1 MMNGKTSEESK
12 KAGKNRHGFLKGLIL
27 FFSIL
32 LTIALICGAIGT
44 FYTLYYRTHY
54 KITFYQETSRKV
66 YSNIRIAVVS
76 DIHSREYGTRNE
88 ALLSDLRA
96 LKPDLILFPGDMVI
110 RDQDDYQPMLDLV
123 SKAAAIAPC
132 YGVLGNHESERI
144 YYRNDKDLPE
154 QFEKAGL
161 VLLRNARE
169 EIHIGRNT
177 IQLFGVE
184 GTAYGFEQYGGR
196 EFMDKAD
203 RDPSAYLIVMAHI
216 PILFDTHLSAYKFDL
231 GIAGHTHG
239 GIVNLPFIGGL
250 YTNEEGFFPN
260 YTSGKYILNKKQS
273 LIISAGLG
281 DSSFFPPRIN
291 NAPELVVIDIN
302 RY

>member
-1 MMNGKTSEESK
+1 MKRKAAEESA
-12 KAGKNRHGFLKGLIL
+12 KAGKDKRKFLRGLIRL
-27 FFSIL
+27 FSIL
-32 LTIALICGAIGT
+32 FIIALVCGAVSAA
-44 FYTLYYRTHY
+44 YALYYRTHY
-54 KITFYQETSRKV
+54 KISFYQETSRKV

-76 DIHSREYGTRNE
+76 DIHSREFEARNE

-144 YYRNDKDLPE
+144 YYRDDKNLPE
-154 QFEKAGL
+154 KFEKAGL
-161 VLLRNARE
+161 ILLRNAQE

-184 GTAYGFEQYGGR
+184 GTSYGFEQYGGR
-196 EFMDKAD
+196 KFMDKAD

-216 PILFDTHLSAYKFDL
+216 PILFDTQLSAYDFDL

-260 YTSGKYILNKKQS
+260 YTSGKYILNKNQS

>member
-1 MMNGKTSEESK
+1 MKRKAAEESA
-12 KAGKNRHGFLKGLIL
+12 KAGKDKRKFLRGLIRL
-27 FFSIL
+27 FSIL
-32 LTIALICGAIGT
+32 FIIALVCGAVSAA
-44 FYTLYYRTHY
+44 YALYYRTHY
-54 KITFYQETSRKV
+54 KISFYQETSRKV

-76 DIHSREYGTRNE
+76 DIHSREFEARNE

-144 YYRNDKDLPE
+144 YYRDDKNLPE
-154 QFEKAGL
+154 KFEKAGL
-161 VLLRNARE
+161 ILLRNAQE

-184 GTAYGFEQYGGR
+184 GTSYGFEQYGGR

-203 RDPSAYLIVMAHI
+203 REPGAYLIVMAHI
-216 PILFDTHLSAYKFDL
+216 PILFDTQLSAYDFDL

-260 YTSGKYILNKKQS
+260 YTSGKYILNKNQS
-273 LIISAGLG
+273 LLISAGLG

>member
-1 MMNGKTSEESK
+1 MKRKAAEESA
-12 KAGKNRHGFLKGLIL
+12 KAGKDKRKFLRGLIRL
-27 FFSIL
+27 FSIL
-32 LTIALICGAIGT
+32 FIIALVCGAVSAA
-44 FYTLYYRTHY
+44 YALYYRTHY
-54 KITFYQETSRKV
+54 KISFYQETSRKV

-76 DIHSREYGTRNE
+76 DIHSREFEARNE

-144 YYRNDKDLPE
+144 YYRDDKNLPE
-154 QFEKAGL
+154 KFEKAGL
-161 VLLRNARE
+161 ILLRNAQE

-184 GTAYGFEQYGGR
+184 GTSYGFEQYGGR
-196 EFMDKAD
+196 KFMDKAD
-203 RDPSAYLIVMAHI
+203 RDPGAYLIVMAHI
-216 PILFDTHLSAYKFDL
+216 PILFDTQLSAYDFDL

-260 YTSGKYILNKKQS
+260 YTSGKYILNKNQS

>member
-1 MMNGKTSEESK
+1 MKRKAAEESA
-12 KAGKNRHGFLKGLIL
+12 KAGKDKRKFLRGLIRL
-27 FFSIL
+27 FSIL
-32 LTIALICGAIGT
+32 FIIALVCGAVSAA
-44 FYTLYYRTHY
+44 YALYYRTHY
-54 KITFYQETSRKV
+54 KISFYQETSRKV

-76 DIHSREYGTRNE
+76 DIHSREFEARNE

-144 YYRNDKDLPE
+144 YYRDDKNLPE
-154 QFEKAGL
+154 KFEKAGL
-161 VLLRNARE
+161 ILLRNAQE

-184 GTAYGFEQYGGR
+184 GTSYGFEQYGGR
-196 EFMDKAD
+196 KFMDKAD
-203 RDPSAYLIVMAHI
+203 RDPGAYLIVMAHI
-216 PILFDTHLSAYKFDL
+216 PILFDTQLSAYDFDL
-231 GIAGHTHG
+231 GIAGHTPG
-239 GIVNLPFIGGL
+239 GIGSLPFIGGL

-260 YTSGKYILNKKQS
+260 YTSGKYILNKNQS

>member
-1 MMNGKTSEESK
+1 MKRKAAEGPAKTGKDK
-12 KAGKNRHGFLKGLIL
+12 RGFLKGLIR

-32 LTIALICGAIGT
+32 LIIALAYGAVSAA
-44 FYTLYYRTHY
+44 YALYYRTHY
-54 KITFYQETSRKV
+54 RISFYQETSRKV
-66 YSNIRIAVVS
+66 CSNIRIAVVS
-76 DIHSREYGTRNE
+76 DIHGREYEARNA

-96 LKPDLILFPGDMVI
+96 VKPDLILFPGDMVL

-123 SKAAAIAPC
+123 SEAAAIAPC

-144 YYRNDKDLPE
+144 YYRNDKALPE
-154 QFEKAGL
+154 KFEKAGL
-161 VLLRNARE
+161 VLLRNAQE

-203 RDPSAYLIVMAHI
+203 RDPGAYLIVMAHI
-216 PILFDTHLSAYKFDL
+216 PILFDTQLSAYDFDL

-239 GIVNLPFIGGL
+239 GIVKLPFLGGL
-250 YTNEEGFFPN
+250 YTAEEGFLPK

-281 DSSFFPPRIN
+281 DSSFFPARIN
-291 NAPELVVIDIN
+291 NAPELAVIDIN

>member
-1 MMNGKTSEESK
+1 MKHNAAEESAK
-12 KAGKNRHGFLKGLIL
+12 TRKDQRRFLRGLIH

-32 LTIALICGAIGT
+32 FIIAFVCGAVSAA
-44 FYTLYYRTHY
+44 YALYYRTHY
-54 KITFYQETSRKV
+54 RISFYQETSRKV

-76 DIHSREYGTRNE
+76 DIHSREYKTRNE
-88 ALLSDLRA
+88 ALLTDLRA
-96 LKPDLILFPGDMVI
+96 LKPDLILFLGDMVI

-144 YYRNDKDLPE
+144 YYRNDKDLPGK
-154 QFEKAGL
+154 FEKAGL
-161 VLLRNARE
+161 VLLRNAQE
-169 EIHIGRNT
+169 EIYIGRNR

-203 RDPSAYLIVMAHI
+203 RDPGAYLIVMAHI
-216 PILFDTHLSAYKFDL
+216 PILFDTQLSAYDFDL

-239 GIVNLPFIGGL
+239 GIINLPFIGGL
-250 YTNEEGFFPN
+250 YTNEEGFLPN
-260 YTSGKYILNKKQS
+260 YTSGKYILNKNQS